1 MVTCDTE
8 GVRTYLSFRAFVMY
22 VRMCVHVRKSVHT
35 CINRCV
41 HVCVCRCVY
50 VYMYSMCVCASV
62 VA

>member
-35 CINRCV
+35 YMYQ
-41 HVCVCRCVY
+41 HVCTYVC
-50 VYMYSMCVCASV
+50 M
-62 VA
+62 